1 VGQVGGWLAILA
13 GGLVVTIELSA
24 VTLVLSVVLAGCLA
38 LMSIS
43 PWKALRVIASTYVD
57 VFRSIPILALAISV
71 YYGLGRILHQLGL
84 SPFDTGVLVLT
95 AIESAYLAELYRG
108 ALQAIR
114 QPQWDAAS
122 SLGLRWIGTLRNVIL
137 PQALPPAIP
146 ITLNMAVAIIKDSS
160 LLSIIAINE
169 ITLVANQLIAQTFRP
184 TEVYF
189 LAALLY
195 LVLVLPLSQ
204 ISRYI
209 ERVVE
214 RRLGLGPGTEADKAL
229 QALNIQAEARAG

>member
-1 VGQVGGWLAILA
+1 MGQVGGWLAILA

-24 VTLVLSVVLAGCLA
+24 ATLVLSVVISGCLA
-38 LMSIS
+38 VMSIS
-43 PWKALRVIASTYVD
+43 PWRVLRTIASAYVD

-71 YYGLGRILHQLGL
+71 YYGLGRVLHQLGL

-114 QPQWDAAS
+114 QQQWDAAS
-122 SLGLRWIGTLRNVIL
+122 SVGLRWVGTLRSVIL

-146 ITLNMAVAIIKDSS
+146 ITLNMTVAIIKDSS
-160 LLSIIAINE
+160 LLSIIAVSE
-169 ITLVANQLIAQTFRP
+169 VTLVANQLIAETFRP

-189 LAALLY
+189 LVALLY
-195 LVLVLPLSQ
+195 LVLILPLSQ
-204 ISRYI
+204 VSRYV
-209 ERVVE
+209 EKVVE
-214 RRLGLGPGTEADKAL
+214 RRLGIRPGTEQD
-229 QALNIQAEARAG
+229 QALRRLSIEAEARAG

>member
-24 VTLVLSVVLAGCLA
+24 ATLVLCIIAAGLLA

-43 PWKALRVIASTYVD
+43 PWRVLRAMASAYVD

-71 YYGLGRILHQLGL
+71 YYGLGRVLHQLGL

-114 QPQWDAAS
+114 QQQWDAAS
-122 SLGLRWIGTLRNVIL
+122 SVGLRWTGALRSVIL
-137 PQALPPAIP
+137 PQALPSAIP

-160 LLSIIAINE
+160 LLSIIAVSE
-169 ITLVANQLIAQTFRP
+169 VTLVANQLIAETFRP

-189 LAALLY
+189 LVALLY
-195 LVLVLPLSQ
+195 LVLILPLSQ
-204 ISRYI
+204 VSKYV
-209 ERVVE
+209 EKVVE
-214 RRLGLGPGTEADKAL
+214 RRLGIRPGTDQDKAL
-229 QALNIQAEARAG
+229 RKLSIEAEARAG